1 MRQAWRWYGPDDP
14 VTLDHVRQAGATE
27 IVSALHQHAPGEVW
41 PQQAVAERKA
51 LIENTP
57 PGRVPLKWTVVESIP
72 VPDDIQR
79 RGAGAARQTEIWIE
93 SMRAVAAEGI
103 RTICYN
109 VMPVVDW
116 TRTDLDYPMPT
127 GATAL
132 RFDQDRFAAFDLH
145 VLKRK
150 GAEADYNEATRDRA
164 RKVADGLSQSAA
176 ELLTR
181 NISAGLPGATTSSQ
195 NLDAFRERI
204 ASYGGITPEKMR
216 ANVAAF
222 LAQVTPVAEQLDVR
236 LTLHPDD
243 PPRPIF
249 GLPRIASTRADYEAL
264 FRAVPSRTNGICFCV
279 GSLGSRPDNDVVA
292 MARDFAPR
300 IHFAHLRATQID
312 DKGKSISFTESDH
325 LDGDVNMI
333 DVLRVLVAENRKR
346 DGVWRIP
353 FRPDHGHRMLDDIE
367 KTRINPG
374 YTGIGRLK
382 GLAELR
388 GAIRALQ

>member
-27 IVSALHQHAPGEVW
+27 IVSALHQYAPGEVW
-41 PQQAVAERKA
+41 PQKAVAERKA
-51 LIENTP
+51 LIESTP
-57 PGRVPLKWTVVESIP
+57 AGRVPLKWTVIESIP

-79 RGAGAARQTEIWIE
+79 GGPGAARQTEIWIE

-132 RFDQDRFAAFDLH
+132 RFDYGRFAAFDLH

-150 GAEADYNEATRDRA
+150 GAEADYDDATRARA
-164 RKVADGLSQSAA
+164 RKIADGLSQGEA

-181 NISAGLPGATTSSQ
+181 NIAAGLPGATTFSA

-204 ASYGGITPEKMR
+204 ASYVGVAPEKMR
-216 ANVAAF
+216 ANVVAF
-222 LAQVTPVAEQLDVR
+222 LAKVTPVAEQLDVR

-264 FRAVPSRTNGICFCV
+264 FKAVPSRANGICFCV

-292 MARDFAPR
+292 MATDFAPR
-300 IHFAHLRATQID
+300 IYFAHLRATRID
-312 DKGKSISFTESDH
+312 EDGKSISFTESDH
-325 LDGDVNMI
+325 LDGDVNMV
-333 DVLRVLVAENRKR
+333 DVLRVLLAENRRR
-346 DGVWRIP
+346 DETWRIP

-388 GAIRALQ
+388 GVIRALQ

>member
-27 IVSALHQHAPGEVW
+27 IVSALHQYAPGDVW
-41 PQQAVAERKA
+41 PQAAVAERKR

-57 PGRVPLKWTVVESIP
+57 AGRVPLKWTVVESIP

-79 RGAGAARQTEIWIE
+79 GGPGAARQTEVWIE

-116 TRTDLDYPMPT
+116 TRTDLDFPLAT

-132 RFDQDRFAAFDLH
+132 RFDHDRFAAFDLH
-145 VLKRK
+145 VLKRDS
-150 GAEADYNEATRDRA
+150 AAADYDAGTQSRA
-164 RKVADGLSQSAA
+164 RKAFDTMG
-176 ELLTR
+176 EGEIEMLTR
-181 NISAGLPGATTSSQ
+181 NISAGLPGAMTSSR
-195 NLDAFRERI
+195 NLEAFAERI
-204 ASYGGITPEKMR
+204 ASYRGLTPDKMR
-216 ANVAAF
+216 ANVVAF
-222 LAQVTPVAEQLDVR
+222 LARVVPVADELGVR

-243 PPRPIF
+243 PPRPLF
-249 GLPRIASTRADYEAL
+249 GLPRIASTAADYKAL
-264 FRAVPSRTNGICFCV
+264 FDAVPSPANGICLCV
-279 GSLGSRPDNDVVA
+279 GSLGSRPDNDVAA
-292 MARDFAPR
+292 MAKQFGPR
-300 IHFAHLRATQID
+300 IHFAHLRATLID
-312 DKGKSISFTESDH
+312 DAGKSLSFTESDH

-333 DVLRVLVAENRKR
+333 EVLRVLVAENARR
-346 DGVWRIP
+346 DDAWRIP